1 MKKITKK
8 EKFEMLKAIPAVQEN
23 GMLIEF
29 INHEI
34 ELLAKKGAGGEK
46 KMTAT
51 QKVNEGVKTTIM
63 ESMEPG
69 QLYSISDMI
78 KQFDCCMDM
87 SNQRVNALVRQLLKA
102 ELVDRIEVKR
112 RAYFALAGT
121 YEGEAEGE

>member
-63 ESMEPG
+63 ESMAPG

-78 KQFDCCMDM
+78 KQFDCCAGM
-87 SNQRVNALVRQLLKA
+87 SNQRVNALVRQMMPEKV
-102 ELVDRIEVKR
+102 ERVEVKR
-112 RAYFALAGT
+112 RAYFVLAGT
-121 YEGEAEGE
+121 YEGEVEGE

>member
-1 MKKITKK
+1 MKKLTKK

-34 ELLAKKGAGGEK
+34 ELLAKKAAGGEK

-51 QKVNEGVKTTIM
+51 QKANEGVKTTIL

-69 QLYSISDMI
+69 KLYSITDMI
-78 KQFDCCMDM
+78 KQFDCCMEM
-87 SNQRVNALVRQLLKA
+87 SNQRVNALVRQMMPEKV
-102 ELVDRIEVKR
+102 ERIEVKR
-112 RAYFALAGT
+112 RAYFVLAGT
-121 YEGEAEGE
+121 YEGEVEGE

>member
-1 MKKITKK
+1 MKKLTKK

-34 ELLAKKGAGGEK
+34 ELLAKKAAGGEK

-51 QKVNEGVKTTIM
+51 QKVNEGVKTTIL

-69 QLYSISDMI
+69 KLYSITDMI

-87 SNQRVNALVRQLLKA
+87 SNQRVNALVRQMMPEKV
-102 ELVDRIEVKR
+102 ERVEVKR
-112 RAYFALAGT
+112 RAYFVLAGT
-121 YEGEAEGE
+121 YEGEVEGE

>member
-34 ELLAKKGAGGEK
+34 ELLAKKAAGGEK

-51 QKVNEGVKTTIM
+51 QKVNEGVKATIL

-69 QLYSISDMI
+69 KLYSITDMI
-78 KQFDCCMDM
+78 KQFDCCVDM
-87 SNQRVNALVRQLLKA
+87 SNQRVNALVRQMMPEKV
-102 ELVDRIEVKR
+102 ERIEVKR

-121 YEGEAEGE
+121 YEGEVEGE

>member
-34 ELLAKKGAGGEK
+34 ELLAKKATGGEK

-51 QKVNEGVKTTIM
+51 QKVNEGVKTTIL

-69 QLYSISDMI
+69 KLYSITDMI

-87 SNQRVNALVRQLLKA
+87 SNQRVNALVRQMMPEKV
-102 ELVDRIEVKR
+102 ERVEVKR
-112 RAYFALAGT
+112 RAYFVLAGT
-121 YEGEAEGE
+121 YEGEVEGE